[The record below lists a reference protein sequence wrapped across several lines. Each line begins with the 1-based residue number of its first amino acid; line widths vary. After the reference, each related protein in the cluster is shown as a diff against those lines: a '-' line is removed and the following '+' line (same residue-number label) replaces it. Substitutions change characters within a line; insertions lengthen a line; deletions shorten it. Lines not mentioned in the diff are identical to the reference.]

1 MGKDLNGRELGKG
14 ISQRADGNYMA
25 RYVDRY
31 KKRHTFYGRDLKA
44 LRRKLEK
51 ARYESEQGMFLSGG
65 NITLSEWFEEFLKL
79 YKEGKVKET
88 TVYRIRQ
95 TFSPCKKNIV
105 GVMKL
110 QDIRAIH
117 IQQLINELDEKGFTY
132 GTIRLLKSLLN
143 EMFKKAVGNGYILI
157 NPCDA
162 VVMPRKVTYEARFLT
177 EQEQEMFLEV
187 AKEYSHY
194 DIFCACLSFGA
205 RIGDDDDK
213 IRLNQ
218 RKPSKYKGLSR
229 FGPEKNL
236 QRINKFMKE
245 RPIFYKNLI
254 QMKENFRFYLRCF
267 YCITKVVILQFN
279 SENRTE
285 LARNG

>member
-95 TFSPCKKNIV
+95 TFSPCKKN
-105 GVMKL
+105 
-110 QDIRAIH
+110 
-117 IQQLINELDEKGFTY
+117 
-132 GTIRLLKSLLN
+132 
-143 EMFKKAVGNGYILI
+143 
-157 NPCDA
+157 
-162 VVMPRKVTYEARFLT
+162 
-177 EQEQEMFLEV
+177 EV
-187 AKEYSHY
+187 
-194 DIFCACLSFGA
+194 L
-205 RIGDDDDK
+205 
-213 IRLNQ
+213 
-218 RKPSKYKGLSR
+218 
-229 FGPEKNL
+229 
-236 QRINKFMKE
+236 
-245 RPIFYKNLI
+245 
-254 QMKENFRFYLRCF
+254 
-267 YCITKVVILQFN
+267 
-279 SENRTE
+279 
-285 LARNG
+285 